1 MTSYYNEVLGK
12 FLSDSKWDH
21 FNKAY
26 ASLFLKS
33 STEPLQENTEYMELT
48 ELKFILKNL
57 RELCQIQLFQ
67 NFSKA
72 GTITKKEDILIK
84 SISLDQNKLCEEM
97 EALSQA
103 WQSLITYISSRLEAT
118 ANAKLSYPRIVNL
131 CMQYQF
137 SSREVDLFHLM
148 VVVQGSNNGAVLNA
162 LSEEDYLR
170 KMTGF
175 KRLSGLSD
183 VDVDNFCDA
192 ERAHMKE
199 NIVAV
204 DEENGTQYN
213 LRIQNV
219 AVQLLYGRKVRGDD
233 LLKISQTS
241 LEAILFAET
250 NHLTDTTTTTTT
262 GENLLSSSS
271 LDGGLLLSG
280 KKRVREALSDGEGE
294 EGDGEGEVDGEEDE
308 EMSYDDP
315 DASITGSH
323 QGGRL
328 SGSRGP
334 KLMRV
339 HSWGPG
345 SSAKGGYPLVA
356 TPHGSAV
363 KKSRPSLS
371 STSPHGSLV
380 NPVVSST
387 TPVNGHSAATKNNQH
402 LIIDQDSTS
411 SLQPYSS
418 GPNNS
423 QLEYLEDCFQWIAL
437 MIKGNVVKMK
447 DDLKKEGTTSRLT
460 NNWGDNMT
468 DIKHSKR
475 ELVAKIKLQEHRIE
489 KRLAKTKEQGLPL
502 PRLEEIVERFQLDL
516 FEKGLILLLIG
527 KTVSPIVRTLL
538 ETLDAATAQHMTDD
552 VINVGQ
558 ALAILCHSFNDQIY
572 SRRYF
577 YQNSKLLLNALVTLT
592 KPRWHSG
599 SGDLTENKILLDRRI
614 LDYIVGLDSEI
625 NELVEGSD
633 LYTPNISLDSVVLP
647 KDYKD
652 LLLSQCKAYDIYV
665 LYKQRLLSGSAT
677 NNNNNSHVSGNNGS
691 GSSDQA
697 GLSTEAAAAGV
708 KGITENKKKHVIA
721 YGNSLVILL
730 CGTPGTGK
738 TMTVNAIA
746 TELKKKV
753 LLCDFNSLV
762 NKKDSS
768 QHADIEIDLKGL
780 FRESKLNNALLFF
793 DECEHI
799 FKNRNY
805 TSDRLI
811 NSLLIEIEKHE
822 GIVFLATNRA
832 HELDEAMH
840 RRITMVLEYNT
851 PDKYMRK
858 VIWDNLLDEKVYL
871 HKDVDTSILA
881 SKYQLTGGFIKNAVL
896 SAILM
901 ALSRDRQQPII
912 YQMDLLKACQL
923 QMRGNLVQK
932 SFESRIPNSQ
942 KIMKRLF
949 VSEQHK
955 IALQKIINFE
965 KSRNTV
971 YVEKA
976 SITLLAGLQGS
987 GKYTIVETIATELNI
1002 KHIKYIH
1009 IGDFLYNN
1017 IYEVAEIFK
1026 LLIKDASIL
1035 DAIIVINGFEHMLEE
1050 SAYGGEGNKL
1060 LLTLSRIMEILYD
1073 FRGPVFLLANID
1085 NPQNITL
1092 QRDFSSRLF
1101 AFLRLTLPSSEL
1113 RGKLWRSLIPAGA
1126 PLGKDLDFT
1135 SLGKRFDL
1143 FPGGIQSAIAYAA
1156 AEVASREVN
1165 KTICQKDL
1173 LAAGEY
1179 EVAKC
1184 KGDHAEMIAK
1194 LFA

>member
-1 MTSYYNEVLGK
+1 
-12 FLSDSKWDH
+12 
-21 FNKAY
+21 
-26 ASLFLKS
+26 
-33 STEPLQENTEYMELT
+33 
-48 ELKFILKNL
+48 
-57 RELCQIQLFQ
+57 
-67 NFSKA
+67 
-72 GTITKKEDILIK
+72 
-84 SISLDQNKLCEEM
+84 M

-577 YQNSKLLLNALVTLT
+577 YQNS
-592 KPRWHSG
+592 
-599 SGDLTENKILLDRRI
+599 
-614 LDYIVGLDSEI
+614 
-625 NELVEGSD
+625 
-633 LYTPNISLDSVVLP
+633 
-647 KDYKD
+647 
-652 LLLSQCKAYDIYV
+652 
-665 LYKQRLLSGSAT
+665 SAT

-780 FRESKLNNALLFF
+780 FRENGMTCQEDLPL
-793 DECEHI
+793 
-799 FKNRNY
+799 
-805 TSDRLI
+805 
-811 NSLLIEIEKHE
+811 SLPLSSSLPPRGSGGGSVGGSGMMGHP
-822 GIVFLATNRA
+822 AD
-832 HELDEAMH
+832 HQS
-840 RRITMVLEYNT
+840 
-851 PDKYMRK
+851 PP
-858 VIWDNLLDEKVYL
+858 EKVYL

-971 YVEKA
+971 YGSWSLAWKHADEHQQQHQQQQQQDNTINNNKQVITSSSSSSSSATTTTTTSDIGGSNVVVSQLLEGNSVSEMMKTIQSSSSSSSTTTTTTTTILPSRVLVEKA

-987 GKYTIVETIATELNI
+987 
-1002 KHIKYIH
+1002 
-1009 IGDFLYNN
+1009 
-1017 IYEVAEIFK
+1017 
-1026 LLIKDASIL
+1026 
-1035 DAIIVINGFEHMLEE
+1035 EE